1 MGSLA
6 ETYNDPAFF
15 AIESRKRAVEY
26 INADDV
32 IVFFLYIRM
41 ERRGKGH
48 MLFIGGLTGL
58 LGYQVILRSINVLV
72 FDR

>member
-6 ETYNDPAFF
+6 ETYNDA
-15 AIESRKRAVEY
+15 A
-26 INADDV
+26 
-32 IVFFLYIRM
+32 FFLYIRM

-58 LGYQVILRSINVLV
+58 LGYQVILRSINVVV